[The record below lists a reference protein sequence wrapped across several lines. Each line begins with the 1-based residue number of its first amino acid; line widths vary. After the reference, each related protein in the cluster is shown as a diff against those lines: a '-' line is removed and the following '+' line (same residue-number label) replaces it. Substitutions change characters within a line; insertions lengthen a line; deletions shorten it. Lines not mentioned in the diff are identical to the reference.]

1 METLNFTKQG
11 DFYQAELVVNN
22 DYSLHIERDH
32 EGMFIIMQ
40 RTGSKGEYVQCGLP
54 SNLAR
59 GWKKLDYSFSHGV
72 YPMHIK
78 IVSETEVTMG
88 TIREAES

>member
-1 METLNFTKQG
+1 METLNFNKQG
-11 DFYQAELVVNN
+11 DFYQAEFVANN
-22 DYSLHIERDH
+22 DYSLHIEREQ

-72 YPMHIK
+72 YPVNVR
-78 IVSETEVTMG
+78 IVSETEVK
-88 TIREAES
+88 IAERLEAE